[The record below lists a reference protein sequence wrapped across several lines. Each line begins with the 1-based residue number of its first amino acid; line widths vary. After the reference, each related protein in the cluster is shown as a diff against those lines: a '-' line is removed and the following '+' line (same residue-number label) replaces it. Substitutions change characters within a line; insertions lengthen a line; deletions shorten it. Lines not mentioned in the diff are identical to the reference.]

1 MFFKQLFVN
10 FILFFLSIF
19 GVVFNTKSV
28 LITLI
33 CIELMLLSVN
43 LNFALLSGYF
53 DDLYGQLFSM
63 FILVVAACESSI
75 GLAIII
81 SYYRVRGIIFLDQK
95 PVLKY

>member
-1 MFFKQLFVN
+1 MFFKQLFAN
-10 FILFFLSIF
+10 FILFFLSVL

-43 LNFALLSGYF
+43 LNFVVLSGYF

-63 FILVVAACESSI
+63 FILVVAACESAI